1 MWMTPV
7 WTSLA
12 LNLSLHDSEQL
23 IIDKQIIASLS
34 GAIGVRKY
42 LISHAEIFANK
53 KYSLAEK

>member
-1 MWMTPV
+1 MTPV

-12 LNLSLHDSEQL
+12 LNLTLHDSEQL